1 VELVVRGR
9 LDRLKDWIRPPPRDA
24 RIVFLHIAKC
34 GGTSIRRAMADC
46 FKPWRSTQRD
56 SVVELDEM
64 GVREAAASGRIHHSE
79 ARRALLAYDLA
90 TTKARL
96 VAGHYRYSRAVFERY
111 RETWSFITMLRH
123 PVARWYSN
131 YFFNASRPPD
141 NIYRIDVPIEEFV
154 DTERATLLGTELVR
168 SFADLDDPEEAVGDD
183 AVNRAVA
190 NLRDLFFVGTLE
202 DLPSFTRVFR
212 ESFGCS
218 LDIPRLNPR
227 PSDGREPRA
236 DVEPWVAERVREL
249 CAPDLAVY
257 GRFFPDI
264 AARDDI

>member
-1 VELVVRGR
+1 M

-34 GGTSIRRAMADC
+34 GGTSVRQAMAAC
-46 FKPWRSTQRD
+46 FKPWRSTQSD
-56 SVVELDEM
+56 SVLELDEM
-64 GVREAAASGRIHHSE
+64 VLREAAASGRIHHSE

-90 TTKARL
+90 TTNARL

-131 YFFNASRPPD
+131 YFFNATRSPD
-141 NIYRIDVPIEEFV
+141 NIYHIDLPIEEFV

-168 SFADLDDPEEAVGDD
+168 SFADLDDPEEAVGGH
-183 AVNRAVA
+183 AVDRAVD

-202 DLPSFTRVFR
+202 DLPSFTRLFR

-218 LDIPRLNPR
+218 LDIPRLNTT

-236 DVEPWVAERVREL
+236 DVEPRVAERVREL
-249 CAPDLAVY
+249 CEPDLGVY
-257 GRFFPDI
+257 RAFFPDI
-264 AARDDI
+264 AERDVP